1 MRPPEECPKAAPPW
15 SISGPVSG
23 YVCHFLLSCSRS
35 SQVPTPSHYHFYSF
49 SAMNLPLTGGVAT
62 FSLTLTPSSQPHT
75 HTHTRGWITQKR
87 NARWTY
93 CETPSCV
100 FCNVLFACLI
110 SIFTMLQSLLPALCP
125 LCSLHTHTL
134 THMHT
139 HWETFT
145 LLHAIL
151 GWISPEFGTVPRV
164 WL

>member
-75 HTHTRGWITQKR
+75 HTHEAELHRRGMPGGHIVR
-87 NARWTY
+87 
-93 CETPSCV
+93 
-100 FCNVLFACLI
+100 
-110 SIFTMLQSLLPALCP
+110 LLPVFSVMF
-125 LCSLHTHTL
+125 SLH
-134 THMHT
+134 
-139 HWETFT
+139 
-145 LLHAIL
+145 
-151 GWISPEFGTVPRV
+151 V
-164 WL
+164 